1 MRNFLFFK
9 NKFLITL
16 IFFPFIYF
24 LGWILISIA
33 IIFFPSL
40 EFDKS
45 LYGTIITFFLF
56 LISLPYWIKIR
67 WEKTYW
73 QVFGIFNFR
82 DKNSL
87 SIFLIEFFKAL
98 VIILT
103 ISTFLIISDSAYLK
117 INYENLIIFNSI
129 FLLIFVG
136 FAEELVF
143 RVWLFEELRLNFSLI
158 RANFLQAAIFAIIH
172 LRYDFDLISNIQM
185 FIGLFLLGIYLN
197 QWRFIRNSSVLS
209 PVIFHGALVGIWFM
223 VNNSFLDIQ
232 NGFSKILFGP
242 GTVDNINPI
251 GGILGISIL
260 MIINISQ
267 RNLIASNFFYTRTK

>member
-1 MRNFLFFK
+1 K

-185 FIGLFLLGIYLN
+185 FIG
-197 QWRFIRNSSVLS
+197 
-209 PVIFHGALVGIWFM
+209 
-223 VNNSFLDIQ
+223 
-232 NGFSKILFGP
+232 
-242 GTVDNINPI
+242 
-251 GGILGISIL
+251 
-260 MIINISQ
+260 
-267 RNLIASNFFYTRTK
+267 